1 MAKNAMEEVA
11 TAEPEEI
18 KKVRLEIAKFISRQI
33 AEMDKKRVTNL
44 EQMLNAIA
52 NMYTAIK

>member
-1 MAKNAMEEVA
+1 MEEVA